1 MDQNKACPLLLAAD
15 ISGRALTPYELGATV
30 HALAEPGC
38 YGDAARRAVAC
49 PGPACAWYDAARECC
64 ALVSIARRA
73 V

>member
-1 MDQNKACPLLLAAD
+1 MDQKKTCPLLLAAD
-15 ISGRALTPYELGATV
+15 VSGRELSSYQLGVAV
-30 HALAEPGC
+30 HNLLEPGR

-64 ALVSIARRA
+64 AIVSIARRA